1 MAGPTPLNAFLSE
14 LYDLLC
20 TGALNR
26 DYYGRRLATIQ
37 SQVFL
42 MEFAIAVT
50 TTGSALSASAL
61 WKVEPWGP
69 AIWTTATSIA
79 AALAIVKPIW
89 QPSRQIERW
98 TRLHA
103 GYSELYAAATALAS
117 RVKREG
123 ALTQD
128 LRDGLKGL
136 EDKLVDLAKS
146 DDPSPNRKLLARCEA
161 EVRARHPADQAW
173 YADADA

>member
-1 MAGPTPLNAFLSE
+1 LAGPTPLNAFLSE

-20 TGALNR
+20 TSALNR

-79 AALAIVKPIW
+79 AALAIVKPMSGFRTYETRRGW
-89 QPSRQIERW
+89 RSR
-98 TRLHA
+98 
-103 GYSELYAAATALAS
+103 GS
-117 RVKREG
+117 
-123 ALTQD
+123 
-128 LRDGLKGL
+128 
-136 EDKLVDLAKS
+136 
-146 DDPSPNRKLLARCEA
+146 
-161 EVRARHPADQAW
+161 
-173 YADADA
+173 